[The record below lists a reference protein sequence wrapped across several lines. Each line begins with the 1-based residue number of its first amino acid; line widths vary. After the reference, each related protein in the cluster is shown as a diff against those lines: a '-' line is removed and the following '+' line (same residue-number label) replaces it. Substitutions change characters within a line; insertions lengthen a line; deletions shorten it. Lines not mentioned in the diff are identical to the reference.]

1 MGARLSGART
11 SRGRN
16 RPAGI
21 DDPSLDARARV
32 PATSGASD
40 RPRLQ
45 WALEAYVRCSRAV
58 IHFQGLDDLLSTVC
72 AALVEDGRYVAAAV
86 GLACGEDQTPM
97 TIQAAAGPAG
107 SCLVGRTIVSTGRTL
122 AGDAS
127 VAINGSLMETDAATW
142 RVWAA
147 THDIRSSAIFPFT
160 RDGAVRGVLLVYA
173 SCPDAFGAQEIE
185 LFQELANEM
194 AFGISVS
201 DDRARLAETARDYK
215 LLADNSSDI
224 IVRYGPEEVVNYISP
239 AVSQLGYRP
248 EEIQGRSPLHLIHPD
263 DHALLQ
269 SFGLNRSPVGA
280 APGALL
286 QLRLRHADGEWRWF
300 EGRPRLMDTLP
311 DAPREAVVTLR
322 DMTEQRRLEQELR
335 RRQAEAEAGTRAK
348 SEFLANMSHEIRT
361 PLTAIVGFAD
371 LLRETPGLPAQQLDY
386 ANRIAVAG
394 QSLHA
399 MVDQILDFSSVDA
412 GRIAL
417 DPQPFDP
424 AEMTDVTLAMLSEP
438 ARTKGLRL
446 VREGGDALP
455 PSVLADS
462 GRIRQVLIALLDN
475 ALKFTDTGEIV
486 VSVAYD
492 DAAEALRFEVRDT
505 GIGIPVEQGRA
516 LFESF
521 SQGDGSV
528 TRRHGG
534 VGLGLAV
541 ARSVVERLGGE
552 IGYASR
558 KARGSTFWFSV
569 PAARSKAAEGAPP
582 TRAMSDAP
590 PLRVLVADD
599 APVNCELVGALLSAA
614 GYEVSFANDGQEAVA
629 LASLAPYDLILM
641 DMQMPVMDGPS
652 AARAIRSG
660 DGLNADTPII
670 AVSANVL
677 PMHVQL
683 CLQAGMDDHIPK
695 PIGLHSLMTKVDQW
709 AGRERAS

>member
-1 MGARLSGART
+1 MGARLGAART
-11 SRGRN
+11 GRGRN
-16 RPAGI
+16 RPAAI
-21 DDPSLDARARV
+21 NDDPSLGARA
-32 PATSGASD
+32 GASEASE
-40 RPRLQ
+40 RLRLQ

-97 TIQAAAGPAG
+97 TIQAAAGPAAA
-107 SCLVGRTIVSTGRTL
+107 CLNGRTLVSTGRTL

-142 RVWAA
+142 RTWAA
-147 THDIRSSAIFPFT
+147 TYGIRSSAIFPFT

-224 IVRYGPEEVVNYISP
+224 IVRYGPEQVVNYISP

-248 EEIQGRSPLHLIHPD
+248 EEVQGRSPLHLVHPD

-269 SFGLNRSPVGA
+269 SFDLHRSPVG

-300 EGRPRLMDTLP
+300 EGRPRLMDAHP
-311 DAPREAVVTLR
+311 DAPGEAVVTLR
-322 DMTEQRRLEQELR
+322 DMTEQRRLELELR

-424 AEMTDVTLAMLSEP
+424 AEMTDVTLAMLAEP

-446 VREGGDALP
+446 ARDGADALP
-455 PSVLADS
+455 ASVLADS

-475 ALKFTDTGEIV
+475 ALKFTDAGEIL
-486 VSVAYD
+486 VSVTYD
-492 DAAEALRFEVRDT
+492 AEAEALRFEVRDT

-534 VGLGLAV
+534 VGLGLAI

-558 KARGSTFWFSV
+558 KSRGSTFWFSV
-569 PAARSKAAEGAPP
+569 PAPLSKAAPGAPP
-582 TRAMSDAP
+582 TRATSDAP

-614 GYEVSFANDGQEAVA
+614 GYDVSFANDGQEAVA

-709 AGRERAS
+709 AGRERAG